1 MTFVARHTPT
11 RKDTGGPETPARM
24 NQAEEMVQIPWFT
37 QLCLEG
43 RIFVA
48 GHGIAEAGVDSEAAL
63 DDQTPSTSLSAP
75 LGGIIVIP
83 LYFRAY
89 FDTEGGAGTP
99 KMLLAYVQKDKGIAG
114 TGTAFTA
121 INCLGGTNPRTAQA
135 KFQNTLSSITAI
147 VAAENVVISERTH
160 MLDNMISVEAVTTVQ
175 GVEVFHPRGG
185 GTGASYEFIWKPEM
199 PVVLAAGSS
208 MLFYAHT
215 DGGDSK
221 YNYTMA
227 WAELDEDDYAA

>member
-1 MTFVARHTPT
+1 MNFVARHTPS
-11 RKDTGGPETPARM
+11 RIAPGAEAPARI
-24 NQAEEMVQIPWFT
+24 NQAEEIVQIPWFT

-63 DDQTPSTSLSAP
+63 DDQTPSASLSAP
-75 LGGIIVIP
+75 LGGTVILP

-114 TGTAFTA
+114 SGTAFTSLS
-121 INCLGGTNPRTAQA
+121 CLGGVSPRRAQA
-135 KFQNTLSSITAI
+135 VFQNTLSSITAI
-147 VAAENVVISERTH
+147 VAAENVVLNERTH
-160 MLDNMISVEAVTTVQ
+160 MIDNLISVEGATTAPI
-175 GVEVFHPRGG
+175 VETFNGN
-185 GTGASYEFIWKPEM
+185 ASGKGFEFIWRPDGL
-199 PVVLAAGSS
+199 PVVLAGGSS

-227 WAELDEDDYAA
+227 WAELDEDDYAV